1 MIFLALAL
9 ALGGF
14 GSLALS
20 MERHWRETLGQARE
34 RHTPRVLRLTGYAA
48 LVLALWPCL
57 RMWGWAMGCIGYWG
71 VLAAAAAPVLLILSF
86 WPRTTTQTAR
96 RR

>member
-1 MIFLALAL
+1 MILLALAL
-9 ALGGF
+9 AFAGF

-20 MERHWRETLGQARE
+20 MERHWRETFGQMRE
-34 RHTPRVLRLTGYAA
+34 RRSPHASRLAGFSA
-48 LVLALWPCL
+48 LVLALWPCV
-57 RMWGWAMGCIGYWG
+57 RVWGWAMGCIGYWG